1 MNGTKMSK
9 SFFFKM
15 IEQRLN
21 TLAKEVEEMKAEK
34 EMSFEMR
41 KVKENILFGRLLEL
55 NYINAYA
62 MDVDYWRYIELD
74 EKIRA
79 VRDSI

>member
-9 SFFFKM
+9 NFFFQM
-15 IEQRLN
+15 IENRLN
-21 TLAKEVEEMKAEK
+21 TLTKEVEKMKADE
-34 EMSFEMR
+34 EMGFEAR
-41 KVKENILFGRLLEL
+41 LAKENILFGRLIEL
-55 NYINAYA
+55 NSINSYA
-62 MDVDYWRYIELD
+62 MDIDYWRYIELD